1 MFLDRVTHMGDLRE
15 DMLMGGPKT
24 VDVEV
29 AAHW

>member
-1 MFLDRVTHMGDLRE
+1 MSLDWVTHKGDLRE
-15 DMLMGGPKT
+15 DMLVDGPKT